1 MARKFIFSNDSYYH
15 IFNRGVEKRITFTDR
30 REYIRA
36 RKTLEYYRF
45 VNLPFKF
52 STFANTEISQRHEIL
67 NELKSSPLHAD
78 ILAFCFMPNHFH
90 LLLRQVNSGGIS
102 KFLAKF
108 TNSYTK
114 YFNTRH
120 ERVGPLFQGLFKA
133 VQIETDE
140 QLLQVTRYIHL
151 NPVKAN
157 LTHISNL
164 HQYEWS
170 SYRSYLNYE
179 LSEAINSK
187 TILEYFKNVQDFKH
201 FVTDDKDYERSI
213 ESISHIVGE

>member
-15 IFNRGVEKRITFTDR
+15 VFNRGVEKRVTFTDR

-52 STFANTEISQRHEIL
+52 STFINTEVSQRHEIL
-67 NELKSSPLHAD
+67 TELKSSSLHAE
-78 ILAFCFMPNHFH
+78 ILAYCFMPNHFH
-90 LLLRQVNSGGIS
+90 LLLRQANTGGIS

-157 LTHISNL
+157 LVHVGNL
-164 HQYEWS
+164 HLYEWS
-170 SYRSYLNYE
+170 SYSSYIQTAT
-179 LSEAINSK
+179 SDAINSK
-187 TILEYFKNVQDFKH
+187 IILDYFKDIQDFQQ
-201 FVTDDKDYERSI
+201 FIADINDYEQSI
-213 ESISHIVGE
+213 ETISHIVEE